1 MCFWSVH
8 KIIHV
13 AFAFSFQIKTKKQLR
28 TNQQQRN
35 WPYLKKTKKVWIAH
49 RYLYFKASIIIPF
62 FADPCVY
69 FNLEFKG
76 GDLSV
81 IPSLGFAACKL
92 ECQKL
97 KDCAFFTINK
107 VACVL
112 KDANV
117 EIQRKTGVISG
128 ATDSTCGKC
137 HKKQTKQMVC
147 Y

>member
-8 KIIHV
+8 KIINV

-35 WPYLKKTKKVWIAH
+35 WPYLKKTKKVWIAQ
-49 RYLYFKASIIIPF
+49 RYLYFQAYNYTF

>member
-1 MCFWSVH
+1 MLLFCTQNNKCCLCIF
-8 KIIHV
+8 
-13 AFAFSFQIKTKKQLR
+13 FSDK
-28 TNQQQRN
+28 NQETIENKPTTTELAVPEKDEKSMDIFIFIFR
-35 WPYLKKTKKVWIAH
+35 P
-49 RYLYFKASIIIPF
+49 IIIPF